1 MNRGFYAQLAW
12 TGIKKNRKLYLPYII
27 TCIAMV
33 MIYYITAY
41 LAHSPLLKEMRG
53 GYELQMMMSLGLDVI
68 AVFAV
73 IFLIYTNSFVNRHRK
88 MEFGLYNILGM
99 GKKNIAGI
107 LFYET
112 LFTAEIAIAA
122 GIAGGIIFS
131 KLCEMIVLNMLKQ
144 TPDYSF
150 SISLKDIW
158 YTVSLFL
165 VIFFV
170 LMLKNLLGVKVSNP
184 IDLLHSEKAG
194 EKPPRVNWFLGLAGF
209 VILGIAYYIAATIKD
224 PISAIPLFFFA
235 VLLVIIATYLIFIS
249 GSVVLCRLLQKNKK
263 YYYKT
268 QNFISVSSMM
278 YRMKRNGAGLAS
290 ICILATMVL
299 VMMGSTAC
307 LFIGSEDSINAQCPN
322 DICATA
328 YFTDPAELTE
338 EACANITSR
347 ISDIIA
353 EKGVEPTVF
362 RSYREFSDLAVI
374 RDGKIITDYAQMD
387 ITSGL
392 VPDSYFLI
400 AISRTD
406 YDKMTRSPI
415 ACQKGEVVVLGA
427 ENILTTDT
435 LTTPSGKQFTL
446 VYDEDPSVYQP
457 PESASIIQNLL
468 FVFDDLSEF
477 AAIFDGQNAAGE
489 KTACSAA
496 WQFGVDVP
504 LDYVQLNVLYAAVYD
519 EVLNWTR
526 NFDIRNYSVMT
537 KGELR
542 DDLYSAYSGLFFLA
556 ILLSIVFLFAT
567 VLIIYYKQ
575 ITEGYEDQQR
585 FDIMMKVGMT
595 RKDIRKSIN
604 TQMLTVFFLPLFG
617 AGVHMMFAF
626 PMIKQLLILFS
637 LYNIPLLIKTVVI
650 SFVVFA
656 LFYVLVYR
664 LTTNAY
670 YEIVST
676 KDEE

>member
-33 MIYYITAY
+33 MMYYITAY
-41 LAHSPLLKEMRG
+41 LAHSPLINGMRG
-53 GYELQMMMSLGLDVI
+53 GDELQMMMAFGMVVI
-68 AVFAV
+68 VVFAV

-112 LFTAEIAIAA
+112 LFTAGIAIVS
-122 GIAGGIIFS
+122 GVVGGILFS
-131 KLCEMIVLNMLKQ
+131 KLGEMIVLNMLDQ

-150 SISLKDIW
+150 YISWKDVGN
-158 YTVSLFL
+158 TASLFL
-165 VIFFV
+165 IIFFV
-170 LMLKNLLGVKVSNP
+170 LMFKNLLGVKVSNP
-184 IDLLHSEKAG
+184 IDLLHSEKTG

-209 VILGIAYYIAATIKD
+209 VILGVAYYIAVTID
-224 PISAIPLFFFA
+224 NPISAIPLFFLA

-322 DICATA
+322 DICASA
-328 YFTDPAELTE
+328 YFTDPADLTQE
-338 EACANITSR
+338 VCDEMTGN
-347 ISDIIA
+347 
-353 EKGVEPTVF
+353 VF
-362 RSYREFSDLAVI
+362 RILEEQNVQNASVSSYREFSDLAVI
-374 RDGKIITDYAQMD
+374 RDGVILTDYEQMEL
-387 ITSGL
+387 TSGM
-392 VPDSYFLI
+392 VSDAFFMM
-400 AISRTD
+400 AISRDD
-406 YDKMTRSPI
+406 YLKMTRTP
-415 ACQKGEVVVLGA
+415 V
-427 ENILTTDT
+427 TTGPDELIVFGNTEKLSKNT
-435 LTTPSGKQFTL
+435 LTTPDGKQYMLKF
-446 VYDEDPSVYQP
+446 VEDTSIYEADA
-457 PESASIIQNLL
+457 ESFLISELM
-468 FVFDDLSEF
+468 FVFDNPEEF
-477 AAIFDGQNAAGE
+477 VHMFGGTNTAGEDMSCSASWRLGINAPLDDGQIE
-489 KTACSAA
+489 R
-496 WQFGVDVP
+496 
-504 LDYVQLNVLYAAVYD
+504 LYAAIND
-519 EVLNWTR
+519 EVLMLTGK
-526 NFDIRNYSVMT
+526 FDIRNSRVLT
-537 KGELR
+537 KASLK
-542 DDLYSAYSGLFFLA
+542 DDLYSSYAGLFFLA

-604 TQMLTVFFLPLFG
+604 TQMLTVFFLPLLG
-617 AGVHMMFAF
+617 AGLHMVFAF
-626 PMIKQLLILFS
+626 PMIKQLLVLFS
-637 LYNIPLLIKTVVI
+637 LYNIPLLIKTVVA
-650 SFVVFA
+650 SFIVFA
-656 LFYVLVYR
+656 VFYVIVYR
-664 LTTNAY
+664 ITTNAY
-670 YEIVST
+670 YSIVST